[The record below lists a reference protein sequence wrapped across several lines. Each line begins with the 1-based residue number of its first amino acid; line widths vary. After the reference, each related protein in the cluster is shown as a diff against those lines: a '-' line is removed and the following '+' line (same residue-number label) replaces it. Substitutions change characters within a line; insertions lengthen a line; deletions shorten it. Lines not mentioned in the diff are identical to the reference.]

1 MIVGEEVEIERV
13 SNLSNLGDDFDGTS
27 TNDSSKRAA
36 AKAKEQQSSYLENIG
51 IGGGDGDGS
60 STEKSRGGG
69 SKEMELHIGR
79 NGCAGYELCSN
90 CVYGGV
96 VVMAAA

>member
-13 SNLSNLGDDFDGTS
+13 SNLSNLDDDFDGTS

-51 IGGGDGDGS
+51 RGDDGS

-90 CVYGGV
+90 CVYGSV